1 MQTAG
6 AGTSWEPVA
15 GEPSGLGVATATA
28 STANGQARKDSASPH
43 ASMVTIL
50 GGNVTASRTS
60 SSDGILCEYTGVS
73 GGPNLSGAPASPN
86 PTGSPFPVERS
97 GATGQALDTIVVE
110 AKNPNPV
117 RSNVVL
123 EAGKPYLI
131 QATGVFS
138 YGGGVYGEDAVWGFI
153 QDGASRFWNPLLID
167 GRGMSEWAGREIPYN
182 DDHVYTVPFVGK
194 GAPVALLIMHA
205 GDLPENRGDPPRYH
219 RRKSNS
225 GALTV
230 RIYEGERSGVGIVAG
245 GTSSGSTTTASGPT
259 TTTVIPTA
267 TTAGAVQPPSGGRG
281 PFVETVRIPGDQRQ
295 KWTMQTVLDAGQ
307 WYEIEAAGT
316 FDAWGTT
323 PHGIDAVWC
332 FKPGRCNT
340 PQPWQQLRVD
350 NQGFED
356 FAKKW
361 MGESFELPYKRNH
374 LYSIRVQGEGR
385 PLTFHLWD
393 AIEQNSAGGNL
404 GSLTVRVYRIGG
416 GTPTGISGGG
426 RYTRIPK
433 TAIPGHNIQSLSNV
447 TVADCERACD
457 QRSDCL
463 TFDYTRGGTTCYVQ
477 NTADGAVSSNSYDHY
492 IKPGV
497 RTAVAGTS
505 TGPDRLGT
513 RWDEEEVAGW
523 KGVWTRRGNTNVFDA
538 RWERP
543 GSTAA
548 TAVLTIELNGNTV
561 RIERRH
567 DNGQGCTYTG
577 TLAPDGVT
585 VSGKYGC
592 DSAPGPFDWKATISR
607 GSGGSASTG
616 PASAASPSPAGGPVR
631 GVRRGDTEQ
640 ALDMIVVQANNP
652 TPVRSNVVLQTGKRY
667 FIQAMGVFS
676 VWGGRSD
683 GVDAVWCY
691 HETRCR
697 NRAVWNQLLIDGR
710 GMSEWAGREIPYSDD
725 HVYTVPFVERERL
738 SSS

>member
-1 MQTAG
+1 
-6 AGTSWEPVA
+6 
-15 GEPSGLGVATATA
+15 
-28 STANGQARKDSASPH
+28 
-43 ASMVTIL
+43 
-50 GGNVTASRTS
+50 
-60 SSDGILCEYTGVS
+60 
-73 GGPNLSGAPASPN
+73 
-86 PTGSPFPVERS
+86 
-97 GATGQALDTIVVE
+97 
-110 AKNPNPV
+110 
-117 RSNVVL
+117 
-123 EAGKPYLI
+123 
-131 QATGVFS
+131 
-138 YGGGVYGEDAVWGFI
+138 
-153 QDGASRFWNPLLID
+153 
-167 GRGMSEWAGREIPYN
+167 
-182 DDHVYTVPFVGK
+182 
-194 GAPVALLIMHA
+194 
-205 GDLPENRGDPPRYH
+205 
-219 RRKSNS
+219 
-225 GALTV
+225 
-230 RIYEGERSGVGIVAG
+230 
-245 GTSSGSTTTASGPT
+245 
-259 TTTVIPTA
+259 
-267 TTAGAVQPPSGGRG
+267 
-281 PFVETVRIPGDQRQ
+281 
-295 KWTMQTVLDAGQ
+295 MQTVLDAGQ

-652 TPVRSNVVLQTGKRY
+652 TPVRSNVVLQTGEALLHSGDGRLQCLGRPQRWSRRGLVLSRDEVSQPRRMESASDRRPRDVRVGRARDPLQRRPRLYRSVCGKGSACRVLDRGRARLVRRQQR
-667 FIQAMGVFS
+667 IRPSVDRRRERSRAGQAFDCAGRRTADS
-676 VWGGRSD
+676 GWCPTAGG
-683 GVDAVWCY
+683 
-691 HETRCR
+691 TRCR
-697 NRAVWNQLLIDGR
+697 RVGDRNCAARIDAGAAAASPSSPGEFHPEALTEPDISLSTYPARAT
-710 GMSEWAGREIPYSDD
+710 P
-725 HVYTVPFVERERL
+725 
-738 SSS
+738 